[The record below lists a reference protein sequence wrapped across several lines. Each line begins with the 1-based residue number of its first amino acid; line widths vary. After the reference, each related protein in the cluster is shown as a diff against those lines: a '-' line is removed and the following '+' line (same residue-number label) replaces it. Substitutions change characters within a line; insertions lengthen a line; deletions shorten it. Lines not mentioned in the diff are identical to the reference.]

1 MKNSVEFELAKQEEI
16 NKLEKQ
22 NEFLEKLKD
31 GNTKTNVLSQGQ
43 LQEIGVISSKNNTYL
58 KKLKSNEF
66 EIAIVGLEKAGK
78 STFANALID
87 SSILPSA
94 PERCTFTSTRLVSG
108 TDKAIV
114 EFYTENEFDVIFQQ
128 LLKEVEYPECDKASY
143 KTLSLDDFSTFFSSL
158 EDTQPHLYKHHLGK
172 TDKEIED
179 ILKSKN
185 RLILDGSSKE
195 FSGSELTED
204 IFQAYIKGENAGD
217 DTSKPRSVKRIE
229 IESSNLKQLETA
241 VIYDVPGFDSPTK
254 IHERQ
259 TIERLKNADAIILV
273 TNVGRNPSL
282 TGTQLNIIT
291 NNADDDG
298 ISLRDKLFVF
308 GNQLDTANNLNESE
322 KNTGTLIKDVQKY
335 KIGEK
340 KRVFVGSAKKY
351 LVDKEIDL
359 DDFSTSFEIQAGI
372 QEIRTELINYYENER
387 FEILKRRIDTNKR
400 ALKNIFEAVLK
411 DTDVDLDPDFEE
423 HEKTRIH
430 IESSKQIAFN
440 LKGNLEKL
448 KGTLKNEIW
457 TEKYFSN
464 KFRDDIDT
472 SNYFKEIDIDYI
484 QKIKLTVDDS
494 LTLDSPIQKI
504 NQSIRQSIH
513 KRFLV
518 EFSDLILSMTDQ
530 KSDDVQLRILRTF
543 TTSIVG
549 NDNSQLFDEVEK
561 ESEGIIAKLTTDIG
575 HNSGRFSY
583 LIERFSR
590 DIFDILISY
599 PLFSHDRKNK
609 FIAAEKEFYS
619 LDSHYAGTGSLI
631 NMTLTGQ
638 GQKLT
643 FGLNS
648 LINQMRKIQRAL
660 KSSNPL
666 DKIELII
673 DGLDSLIDTKSSS
686 QGMNCNINELL
697 KDQVTSETE
706 EEVLNEINLDI
717 NNLKDILKVAVMSAI
732 NMELVYL
739 NSVDKQIK
747 ILVDAVQSP
756 ETVDNNAKVFNTFM
770 SKIVS
775 KINAKELSNINA
787 KIEGYKLQKAF
798 LHEMKEFEF

>member
-31 GNTKTNVLSQGQ
+31 GNTKTNVLSQEQ
-43 LQEIGVISSKNNTYL
+43 LQEIEIISSKNNVYL

-114 EFYTENEFDVIFQQ
+114 EFYTESEFDDIFQQ
-128 LLKEVEYPECDKASY
+128 LLKEVEYPEYDKASY
-143 KTLSLDDFSTFFSSL
+143 KTLSLDEFSNFFSSL
-158 EDTQPHLYKHHLGK
+158 EGTHPHLYKNHLGK

-185 RLILDGSSKE
+185 KLILDGSSKE

-204 IFQAYIKGENAGD
+204 IFQAYIKGENSGD

-229 IESSNLKQLETA
+229 IESSNLKQLESA

-322 KNTGTLIKDVQKY
+322 KNTGTLIKDVEKY

-351 LVDKEIDL
+351 LVDQEIDL
-359 DDFSTSFEIQAGI
+359 GEFSTSFEIQAGI
-372 QEIRTELINYYENER
+372 QDIRAELINYYENER

-400 ALKNIFEAVLK
+400 ALKNIFISVLK
-411 DTDVDLDPDFEE
+411 DADIDIDPDFEE
-423 HEKTRIH
+423 HEKIRIN
-430 IESSKQIAFN
+430 IESSKQITFN
-440 LKGNLEKL
+440 LKDNLEKL

-472 SNYFKEIDIDYI
+472 SNYFNEIDIDYI

-494 LTLDSPIQKI
+494 LTLDTPIQKI

-549 NDNSQLFDEVEK
+549 SENSQLFDEVEK
-561 ESEGIIAKLTTDIG
+561 ESEDIIHKLTSDIG

-609 FIAAEKEFYS
+609 FIEAEKEFYS

-631 NMTLTGQ
+631 NMALTGE

-643 FGLNS
+643 FGLNT
-648 LINQMRKIQRAL
+648 LLNQMKKIQRAL
-660 KSSNPL
+660 KSPNPL
-666 DKIELII
+666 DKIKVIVES
-673 DGLDSLIDTKSSS
+673 LDSLMDTTSSS
-686 QGMNCNINELL
+686 QGMSCNINELL
-697 KDQVTSETE
+697 KDKITSETE
-706 EEVLNEINLDI
+706 EQVLDEINHDI
-717 NNLKDILKVAVMSAI
+717 KNLKDILKVAVMSAI

-756 ETVDNNAKVFNTFM
+756 ATIDSNAKVFNTFM

-798 LHEMKEFEF
+798 LQEMKEFEF